1 VKSQNPGF
9 TQVTEE
15 DIAHSLLGT
24 DKAGIFQA
32 IEAGIEQEKD
42 PSRKVL
48 SGHARSAPREWTIE
62 AEGSQGKATLGAE
75 DCEVGLR
82 AAWGLPLSVAQ
93 TTVLRE
99 RRGQGIDLA
108 SPSILQRFREEGRK
122 AAVARIERGV
132 VAEASGFSP
141 HVALALNERA
151 IWSDAELQAKGLT
164 APQLAEWVK
173 RGFLEKHTQWTVDE
187 QARSVKAAYSYS
199 LGRHGAFAGASFVQD
214 QGVPREAIRA
224 HLFVKV
230 RRGATVELRVKDFEI
245 AQRLAQG
252 SPIPDSQKA
261 RLQYLRDQGIKVESP
276 AFRTRIAMHPVWTR
290 TVQKI
295 ERQVWLE
302 KQGIDPEILVELNR
316 YKQVLREDL
325 ASMGFRQEHL
335 DALVSRG
342 AIRRE
347 SMVIAPHG
355 NDPRSVE
362 FYSLRASGQWAGV
375 EFLVDSGMKR
385 SDIQKWP
392 QARLDLLKH
401 DLYVPRA
408 ARAVVLELESKG
420 YRVVRVQNE
429 SQQYRDVMSRLS
441 PAQKSA
447 LVAQHGNLRR
457 AFQSQ
462 TFADVR
468 LTVVDHNQQTL
479 EVDVEYGQYQNSRMS
494 KKVAGFTGNMVYVVG
509 SRVAIARYQKSF
521 GRGCRAHFRTITV

>member
-1 VKSQNPGF
+1 
-9 TQVTEE
+9 
-15 DIAHSLLGT
+15 
-24 DKAGIFQA
+24 
-32 IEAGIEQEKD
+32 
-42 PSRKVL
+42 
-48 SGHARSAPREWTIE
+48 
-62 AEGSQGKATLGAE
+62 
-75 DCEVGLR
+75 
-82 AAWGLPLSVAQ
+82 
-93 TTVLRE
+93 
-99 RRGQGIDLA
+99 
-108 SPSILQRFREEGRK
+108 
-122 AAVARIERGV
+122 
-132 VAEASGFSP
+132 
-141 HVALALNERA
+141 
-151 IWSDAELQAKGLT
+151 
-164 APQLAEWVK
+164 
-173 RGFLEKHTQWTVDE
+173 
-187 QARSVKAAYSYS
+187 
-199 LGRHGAFAGASFVQD
+199 
-214 QGVPREAIRA
+214 
-224 HLFVKV
+224 
-230 RRGATVELRVKDFEI
+230 
-245 AQRLAQG
+245 
-252 SPIPDSQKA
+252 
-261 RLQYLRDQGIKVESP
+261 
-276 AFRTRIAMHPVWTR
+276 MHPVWTR